1 MISILQSVEADGD
14 GAIAGFVQTL
24 EDSGEHGL
32 AGARRDND
40 CDALA
45 VVDRDQGS

>member
-14 GAIAGFVQTL
+14 GAIGGFVQTL

-32 AGARRDND
+32 AGARRAND

-45 VVDRDQGS
+45 VINRGRGS